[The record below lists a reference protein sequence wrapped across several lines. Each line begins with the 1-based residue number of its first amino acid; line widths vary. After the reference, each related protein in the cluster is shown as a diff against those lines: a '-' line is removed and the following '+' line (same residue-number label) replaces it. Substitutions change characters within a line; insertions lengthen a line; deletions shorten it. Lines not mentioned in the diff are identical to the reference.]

1 MTHMKWTLKSLL
13 FSLEGLIIVSLSVLL
28 IISNQHRK
36 SAIQMLDS
44 IQVEDSVLK
53 EKQQDIDALFHIR
66 DYVLF
71 TQDTAAY
78 LEMYTTFYGTNNLV
92 YSIYMADHCDYP
104 RACYNVYQEI
114 SNMIKN
120 SANLEFKIEATRL
133 AICYLKKGAA
143 LNDKLCAFVLAGMY
157 IRGDYVQQDSVTGR
171 KYLEQALGDQN
182 TNVLF
187 QNIKRSKNSWV

>member
-1 MTHMKWTLKSLL
+1 MKWTLKSLL
-13 FSLEGLIIVSLSVLL
+13 FSLEGIIIVSLSVLL

-53 EKQQDIDALFHIR
+53 EKQQNLDALFHIR
-66 DYVLF
+66 NYVLF

-92 YSIYMADHCDYP
+92 YSIYMADHCNYP

-114 SNMIKN
+114 SSMIKN

-157 IRGDYVQQDSVTGR
+157 IKGDYVQQDTVLGR
-171 KYLEQALGDQN
+171 KYLKQALGDQN
-182 TNVLF
+182 TDVLF
-187 QNIKRSKNSWV
+187 RNIKRSKNSWF

>member
-1 MTHMKWTLKSLL
+1 MKWTLKSLL
-13 FSLEGLIIVSLSVLL
+13 FSLEGIIIVSLSVLL

-53 EKQQDIDALFHIR
+53 EKQQNLDALFHIR
-66 DYVLF
+66 NYVLF

-78 LEMYTTFYGTNNLV
+78 LEMYTTFYGTNNLA
-92 YSIYMADHCDYP
+92 YSIYMADHCNYP

-114 SNMIKN
+114 SSMIKN

-171 KYLEQALGDQN
+171 KYLEQALGNQN

-187 QNIKRSKNSWV
+187 QNIKRSKNSWF

>member
-1 MTHMKWTLKSLL
+1 MKWTLKSLL
-13 FSLEGLIIVSLSVLL
+13 FSLEGIIIVSLSVLL

-53 EKQQDIDALFHIR
+53 EKQQNLDALFHIR
-66 DYVLF
+66 NYVLF
-71 TQDTAAY
+71 TQDTTAY

-114 SNMIKN
+114 SSMIKN

-157 IRGDYVQQDSVTGR
+157 IKGDYVQQDTVLGR
-171 KYLEQALGDQN
+171 KYLKQALGDQN
-182 TNVLF
+182 TDVLF
-187 QNIKRSKNSWV
+187 QNIKRSKNTWF

>member
-1 MTHMKWTLKSLL
+1 
-13 FSLEGLIIVSLSVLL
+13 
-28 IISNQHRK
+28 
-36 SAIQMLDS
+36 MLDS

-53 EKQQDIDALFHIR
+53 EKQQNLDALFHIR
-66 DYVLF
+66 NYVLF

-78 LEMYTTFYGTNNLV
+78 LEMYTTFYGANNLA

-114 SNMIKN
+114 SSMIKN

-157 IRGDYVQQDSVTGR
+157 IKGDYVQQDTVLGR
-171 KYLEQALGDQN
+171 KYLKQALGDQN
-182 TNVLF
+182 TDVLF
-187 QNIKRSKNSWV
+187 QNIKRSKNSWF

>member
-1 MTHMKWTLKSLL
+1 MKWTLKSLL
-13 FSLEGLIIVSLSVLL
+13 FSLEGIIIVSLSVLL

-53 EKQQDIDALFHIR
+53 EKQQNLDALFHIR
-66 DYVLF
+66 NYVLF

-78 LEMYTTFYGTNNLV
+78 LEMYTTFYGANNLA
-92 YSIYMADHCDYP
+92 YSIYMADHCNYP

-114 SNMIKN
+114 SSMIKN

-157 IRGDYVQQDSVTGR
+157 IKGDYVQQDTVLGR
-171 KYLEQALGDQN
+171 KYLKQALGDQN
-182 TNVLF
+182 TDVLF
-187 QNIKRSKNSWV
+187 QNIKRSKNSWF

>member
-1 MTHMKWTLKSLL
+1 MKWTLKSLL
-13 FSLEGLIIVSLSVLL
+13 FSLEGIIIVSLSVLL

-53 EKQQDIDALFHIR
+53 EKQQNLDALFHIR
-66 DYVLF
+66 NYVLF

-78 LEMYTTFYGTNNLV
+78 LEMYTTFYGTNNLA
-92 YSIYMADHCDYP
+92 YSIYMADHCNYP

-114 SNMIKN
+114 SSMIKN

-157 IRGDYVQQDSVTGR
+157 IKGDYVQQDTVLGR
-171 KYLEQALGDQN
+171 KYLKQALGDQN
-182 TNVLF
+182 TDVLF
-187 QNIKRSKNSWV
+187 QNIKRSKNSWF